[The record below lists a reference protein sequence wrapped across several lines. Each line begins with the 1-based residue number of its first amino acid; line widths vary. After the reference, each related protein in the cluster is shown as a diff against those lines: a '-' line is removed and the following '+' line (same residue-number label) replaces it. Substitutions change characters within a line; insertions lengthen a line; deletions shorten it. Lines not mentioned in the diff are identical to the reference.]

1 MSYGKSNDRI
11 RKGEFR
17 IMPNVLSI
25 FSGGGGI
32 DCGFKKAG
40 FDVCFSTDFWKPA
53 CDTLEKN
60 KVGKLVVCDD
70 IRKINYDECLA
81 KIDMK
86 KSDIDILVGGP
97 PCPAYSK
104 SRFYRTDKKR
114 ALEDE
119 NSFTLYEYFRA
130 LDEIR
135 PKVFFFEN
143 VFGFVYKPHKA
154 AFDLLKSKAE
164 EFNYEITY
172 KVVNTA
178 DYGIPQTRERF
189 ICVGV
194 RRDFDDKFVFPK
206 ETHYSPEK
214 YPDGIEGRMPWVT
227 CRDAIGDLD
236 YPLPEDEQMQAGSK
250 HKDLLKLVPPGDNYL
265 YFTEERGYPNPIF
278 KWRSRYWSFLLK
290 LSPDRPSWTIQA
302 SFSNNM
308 GPFHWTNRFLRINEI
323 KRIQTFAD
331 DYELCGDFRDQWRQV
346 GNAVP
351 VDMAAL
357 VASNI
362 MNKYFEK
369 SEGNQ

>member
-1 MSYGKSNDRI
+1 
-11 RKGEFR
+11 
-17 IMPNVLSI
+17 MPNVLSV

-40 FDVCFSTDFWKPA
+40 FNICFSTDFWQPA

-60 KVGKLVVCDD
+60 KVGMLVVCDD
-70 IRKINYDECLA
+70 IRNINYDKCLA
-81 KIDMK
+81 DIDMK

-104 SRFYRTDKKR
+104 SRFYRTEKKR

-130 LDEIR
+130 LEEIR

-154 AFDLLKSKAE
+154 AFDLLKEKAE
-164 EFNYEITY
+164 EYGYDITY

-178 DYGIPQTRERF
+178 DYGVPQKRERF

-194 RRDFDDKFVFPK
+194 MKTFHKPFVFPPT
-206 ETHYSPEK
+206 THYNPEETEGLNM
-214 YPDGIEGRMPWVT
+214 DGLKPWVT
-227 CRDAIGDLD
+227 CGEAIGDLD
-236 YPLPEDEQMQAGSK
+236 YDLPEDVDMQAGSK

-265 YFTEERGYPNPIF
+265 FFTAERGYPNPIF

-290 LSPDRPSWTIQA
+290 LSPEKPSWTIQA

-308 GPFHWTNRFLRINEI
+308 GPFHWKNRFLRINEI
-323 KRIQTFAD
+323 KRIQTFD
-331 DYELCGDFRDQWRQV
+331 DEYEFCGDFRDQWRQI

-351 VDMAAL
+351 VKMAEVIAE
-357 VASNI
+357 AIYSQ
-362 MNKYFEK
+362 YFSGGE
-369 SEGNQ
+369 SEA

>member
-1 MSYGKSNDRI
+1 
-11 RKGEFR
+11 
-17 IMPNVLSI
+17 MPNVLSI

-32 DCGFKKAG
+32 DCGFHNAG
-40 FDVCFSTDFWKPA
+40 FTICMSTDFWKPA

-70 IRKINYDECLA
+70 IRNIDYDECLKRINMTKA
-81 KIDMK
+81 
-86 KSDIDILVGGP
+86 DIDVLVGGP

-104 SRFYRTDKKR
+104 SRFYRTEKKR

-143 VFGFVYKPHKA
+143 VFGFVYKPHQA
-154 AFDLLKSKAE
+154 AFELLKSKSE
-164 EFNYEITY
+164 EYGYEITY

-178 DYGIPQTRERF
+178 NYGIPQTRERF

-194 RRDFDDKFVFPK
+194 RRDFSNKFVFPE
-206 ETHYSPEK
+206 ETHYDPNQ
-214 YPDGIEGRMPWVT
+214 PDLLSVGKLPWVT
-227 CRDAIGDLD
+227 CGDAIGDLD
-236 YPLPEDEQMQAGSK
+236 YPLPEDEEMQAGSK

-265 YFTEERGYPNPIF
+265 YFTKERGYPDPIF

-308 GPFHWTNRFLRINEI
+308 GPFHWRNRFLRINEI
-323 KRIQTFAD
+323 KRIQTFD
-331 DYELCGDFRDQWRQV
+331 DSYTFCGDFRDQWRQI

-351 VDMAAL
+351 VKMAQI
-357 VASNI
+357 VASEI
-362 MNKYFEK
+362 MSQYFVK
-369 SEGNQ
+369 

>member
-1 MSYGKSNDRI
+1 MSIKL
-11 RKGEFR
+11 
-17 IMPNVLSI
+17 LSI

-40 FDVCFSTDFWKPA
+40 YDICFSTDFWSPA
-53 CDTLEKN
+53 CETLKKN
-60 KVGKLVVCDD
+60 QIGRLVKCAD
-70 IRKINYDECLA
+70 IRQINYQEELA
-81 KIDMK
+81 KINMTVR
-86 KSDIDILVGGP
+86 DIDIMAGGP

-143 VFGFVYKPHKA
+143 VFGFVYKPHQA
-154 AFDLLKSKAE
+154 AFNLLKERADAL
-164 EFNYEITY
+164 NYDISY
-172 KVVNTA
+172 KVINTA
-178 DYGIPQTRERF
+178 NYGVPQIRERF

-194 RRDFDDKFVFPK
+194 RRDLGKQPFIFPK
-206 ETHYSPEK
+206 ETHYNPEK
-214 YPDGIEGRMPWVT
+214 VTPEEATGQKPWVT
-227 CRDAIGDLD
+227 CGEAIGDLD
-236 YPLPEDEQMQAGSK
+236 YDLPEDKDMQAGSK

-265 YFTEERGYPNPIF
+265 YFTAERGYPNPIF

-290 LSPDRPSWTIQA
+290 LSPEKPSWTIQA

-308 GPFHWTNRFLRINEI
+308 GPFHWKNRFLRINEI
-323 KRIQTFAD
+323 KRIQTFPD
-331 DYELCGDFRDQWRQV
+331 EYEFCGDFRDQWRQI

-351 VDMAAL
+351 PHLVEQIAAE
-357 VASNI
+357 I
-362 MNKYFEK
+362 QKQFFER
-369 SEGNQ
+369 

>member
-1 MSYGKSNDRI
+1 MSV
-11 RKGEFR
+11 
-17 IMPNVLSI
+17 NVLSI

-40 FDVCFSTDFWKPA
+40 YDICFSTDFWQPA

-60 KVGKLVVCDD
+60 RVGRRVKCCDIRDVNYGEELSAIGLTADD
-70 IRKINYDECLA
+70 IDVLA
-81 KIDMK
+81 
-86 KSDIDILVGGP
+86 GGP

-130 LDEIR
+130 LEEIR
-135 PKVFFFEN
+135 PRVFFFEN
-143 VFGFVYKPHKA
+143 VFGFVYKPHRA
-154 AFDLLKSKAE
+154 AFDLLKERADSLGYDIS
-164 EFNYEITY
+164 F

-178 DYGIPQTRERF
+178 NYGVPQIRERF

-194 RRDFDDKFVFPK
+194 RRDFGGGFVFPK
-206 ETHYSPEK
+206 ETHYNPEK
-214 YPDGIEGRMPWVT
+214 VNGAAGKKPWVT
-227 CRDAIGDLD
+227 CGEAIGDLD
-236 YPLPEDEQMQAGSK
+236 YDLPEDGDMQAGSK

-265 YFTEERGYPNPIF
+265 YFTAERGYPNPIF

-290 LSPDRPSWTIQA
+290 LSPEKPSWTIQA

-308 GPFHWTNRFLRINEI
+308 GPFHWKNRFLRINEI
-323 KRIQTFAD
+323 KRIQTFDD
-331 DYELCGDFRDQWRQV
+331 DYQFCGEFRDQWRQI

-351 VDMAAL
+351 PRMVMQIAQAIRTQL
-357 VASNI
+357 F
-362 MNKYFEK
+362 KER
-369 SEGNQ
+369 

>member
-1 MSYGKSNDRI
+1 
-11 RKGEFR
+11 
-17 IMPNVLSI
+17 MPNVLSI

-40 FDVCFSTDFWKPA
+40 FEICFSTDFWQPA

-70 IRKINYDECLA
+70 IRNIDYDASLA
-81 KIDMK
+81 SIGMK
-86 KSDIDILVGGP
+86 KSDIDVLVGGP

-104 SRFYRTDKKR
+104 SRFYRTEKKR

-154 AFDLLKSKAE
+154 AFDLLQSKAE
-164 EFNYEITY
+164 EYNYELTY

-178 DYGIPQTRERF
+178 DYGVPQTRERF

-194 RRDFDDKFVFPK
+194 RRDFAGKFVFPE
-206 ETHYSPEK
+206 ETHYNPEK
-214 YPDGIEGRMPWVT
+214 IDEADRGDKKPWVT
-227 CRDAIGDLD
+227 CREAIGDLD
-236 YPLPEDEQMQAGSK
+236 YELPEDKDMQAGSK

-265 YFTEERGYPNPIF
+265 YFTAERGYPEPIF

-308 GPFHWTNRFLRINEI
+308 GPFHWKNRFLRINEI
-323 KRIQTFAD
+323 KRIQTFDD

-351 VDMAAL
+351 VLMANI
-357 VASNI
+357 VATEI
-362 MNKYFEK
+362 MNQYFKE
-369 SEGNQ
+369 N